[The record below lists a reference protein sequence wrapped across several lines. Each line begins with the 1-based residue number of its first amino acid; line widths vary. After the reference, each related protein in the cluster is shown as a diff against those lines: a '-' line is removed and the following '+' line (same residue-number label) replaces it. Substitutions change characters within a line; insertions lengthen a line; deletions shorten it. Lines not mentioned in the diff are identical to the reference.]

1 MKRTALALVAVLAAG
16 CSSWSP
22 VPIAAGDV
30 CTRCHRTIRD
40 TRLAGEIV
48 DNGGRAWKFRSAGCM
63 AAYVAQKNPDVAAI
77 YVTDFQNGRL
87 VKANAAVFV
96 ETTIGEGLQK
106 EQVYVAYSSSGAAR
120 EAAAAQKTTPME
132 WEQLVAASRTA
143 S

>member
-1 MKRTALALVAVLAAG
+1 MKSTALALVAVLAAG

-22 VPIAAGDV
+22 VPVAVGDV

-40 TRLAGEIV
+40 TRLAGEII
-48 DNGGRAWKFRSAGCM
+48 DSGGRAWKFRSAGCM
-63 AAYVAQKNPDVAAI
+63 AAYVAEKHPDAAAI

-87 VKANAAVFV
+87 IKASAASFV
-96 ETTIGEGLQK
+96 AMTIGEGLQK

-120 EAAAAQKTTPME
+120 EAATAQQTTPIE
-132 WEQLVAASRTA
+132 WEQLVAASRTT

>member
-1 MKRTALALVAVLAAG
+1 MKRTPLALVALLAAG

-22 VPIAAGDV
+22 VPIAVGDV

-40 TRLAGEIV
+40 TRIAGEII
-48 DNGGRAWKFRSAGCM
+48 DSGGRAWKFQSPSCM
-63 AAYVAQKNPDVAAI
+63 AAYVAQKSPDTAAI
-77 YVTDFQNGRL
+77 YVTDYQNGRMI
-87 VKANAAVFV
+87 KASAAVFV

-106 EQVYVAYSSSGAAR
+106 EQVHVAYSSTGAAR

-132 WEQLVAASRTA
+132 WEQLVQASRTA